1 MAIPEAQDKAVM
13 NGSQPISDSNSSKKR
28 SNRKVNTL
36 PSSAGN
42 AVTGSYPY
50 QVKEMM
56 WSELPVGATFSVNP
70 NGTFPLIKWSKSSYR
85 DARTLEATT
94 NVQGNSKVY
103 RVFL

>member
-1 MAIPEAQDKAVM
+1 MAIPETQDKAIT
-13 NGSQPISDSNSSKKR
+13 NGLQTIPDSNLTKKR
-28 SNRKVNTL
+28 GNRKVNTL
-36 PSSAGN
+36 PSSAGD
-42 AVTGSYPY
+42 AATGSYPY

-56 WSELPVGATFSVNP
+56 WSELPVGATFSVNA